1 MNEILTVRGV
11 CAGYGARRVLEDVGL
26 SVGEGEVCALLGL
39 NGSGKST
46 LLRVLLGLLPVQ
58 TGEISVCG
66 GNMRRAAPQ
75 KVARLA
81 AYLPQRSRAD
91 DGMTALEIVLM
102 GANAVTPLIMPYS
115 AVQREKARMCLERM
129 GAGEW
134 ADRRMGELSQ
144 GQRQSVL
151 LARALMQSPK
161 LLLLDEP
168 DAALDLPRRWQMLRT
183 VSALVKEERCAALC
197 ALHDASLALSVCD
210 SVAVLS
216 GGRIVCPL
224 GYGKGGRSGSSGG
237 DVRAVWRCDG
247 HSQGRT
253 LGGFGMKCLSCKR
266 CVCESSAGRKI
277 VTQL

>member
-1 MNEILTVRGV
+1 MDEILTVRGV
-11 CAGYGARRVLEDVGL
+11 CAGYGARRVLEDVCL
-26 SVGEGEVCALLGL
+26 AVGEGEVCALLGL

-46 LLRVLLGLLPVQ
+46 LLRVLLGLLPAQ
-58 TGEISVCG
+58 AGEISVCG

-75 KVARLA
+75 KVARLV

-144 GQRQSVL
+144 GQKQSVL

-183 VSALVKEERCAALC
+183 VSALAKEERCAALC

-216 GGRIVCPL
+216 GGRIVCRL
-224 GYGKGGRSGSSGG
+224 NMARAGEDEVRAAMHALYG
-237 DVRAVWRCDG
+237 DVTVIRRDGRWAV
-247 HSQGRT
+247 
-253 LGGFGMKCLSCKR
+253 LG
-266 CVCESSAGRKI
+266 
-277 VTQL
+277 

>member
-1 MNEILTVRGV
+1 
-11 CAGYGARRVLEDVGL
+11 
-26 SVGEGEVCALLGL
+26 
-39 NGSGKST
+39 
-46 LLRVLLGLLPVQ
+46 
-58 TGEISVCG
+58 
-66 GNMRRAAPQ
+66 
-75 KVARLA
+75 
-81 AYLPQRSRAD
+81 
-91 DGMTALEIVLM
+91 MTALEIVLM

-183 VSALVKEERCAALC
+183 VSALVKEKRCAALC

-216 GGRIVCPL
+216 GGRIVCRL
-224 GYGKGGRSGSSGG
+224 DMAKAGEDEVRAAMCALYG
-237 DVRAVWRCDG
+237 DVTVIHRDGRWAV
-247 HSQGRT
+247 
-253 LGGFGMKCLSCKR
+253 LG
-266 CVCESSAGRKI
+266 
-277 VTQL
+277 

>member
-1 MNEILTVRGV
+1 MDEILTVRGV

-46 LLRVLLGLLPVQ
+46 LLRVLLGMLPVQ

-66 GNMRRAAPQ
+66 GNMRRAAPP

-216 GGRIVCPL
+216 GGRIVCRL
-224 GYGKGGRSGSSGG
+224 DMARAGEDEVRAAMCALYGDVTVIRRGGRW
-237 DVRAVWRCDG
+237 AV
-247 HSQGRT
+247 
-253 LGGFGMKCLSCKR
+253 LG
-266 CVCESSAGRKI
+266 
-277 VTQL
+277 

>member
-1 MNEILTVRGV
+1 MDEILTVQGV

-66 GNMRRAAPQ
+66 GNLRRAAPQ

-115 AVQREKARMCLERM
+115 AVQREKARMCLERI

-144 GQRQSVL
+144 GQKQSVL

-216 GGRIVCPL
+216 GGRIVCRL
-224 GYGKGGRSGSSGG
+224 DMARAGEDEVRAAMHALYG
-237 DVRAVWRCDG
+237 DVTVIRQDG
-247 HSQGRT
+247 RWAI
-253 LGGFGMKCLSCKR
+253 LG
-266 CVCESSAGRKI
+266 
-277 VTQL
+277 

>member
-1 MNEILTVRGV
+1 MDEILSVRGI

-81 AYLPQRSRAD
+81 AYLPQRSRVD

-144 GQRQSVL
+144 GQKQSVL

-183 VSALVKEERCAALC
+183 VSALAKEERCAALC

-216 GGRIVCPL
+216 GGRIVWRLDMARAGEDEVRAAMCAL
-224 GYGKGGRSGSSGG
+224 YG
-237 DVRAVWRCDG
+237 DVTVIRRDGRWAV
-247 HSQGRT
+247 
-253 LGGFGMKCLSCKR
+253 LG
-266 CVCESSAGRKI
+266 
-277 VTQL
+277 

>member
-1 MNEILTVRGV
+1 MDEILTVQGV
-11 CAGYGARRVLEDVGL
+11 CAGYGARQVLEDVGL

-66 GNMRRAAPQ
+66 GNMRRAAPP

-144 GQRQSVL
+144 GQKQSVL

-168 DAALDLPRRWQMLRT
+168 DAALDLPRRWQILRT

-216 GGRIVCPL
+216 GGRIVCRL
-224 GYGKGGRSGSSGG
+224 DMARAGEDEVRAAMHALYG
-237 DVRAVWRCDG
+237 DVTVIRQDG
-247 HSQGRT
+247 RWAI
-253 LGGFGMKCLSCKR
+253 LG
-266 CVCESSAGRKI
+266 
-277 VTQL
+277 

>member
-1 MNEILTVRGV
+1 MDEILTVRGV

-46 LLRVLLGLLPVQ
+46 LLRVLMGLLPVQ

-66 GNMRRAAPQ
+66 GNIRRAAPQ

-144 GQRQSVL
+144 GQKQSVL

-216 GGRIVCPL
+216 GGRIVCRL
-224 GYGKGGRSGSSGG
+224 DMARAGEDEVRAAMCALYG
-237 DVRAVWRCDG
+237 DVTVIRRDGRWAV
-247 HSQGRT
+247 
-253 LGGFGMKCLSCKR
+253 LG
-266 CVCESSAGRKI
+266 
-277 VTQL
+277 

>member
-1 MNEILTVRGV
+1 MDEILTVRGV

-58 TGEISVCG
+58 MGEISVCG
-66 GNMRRAAPQ
+66 ENMRRAAPQ

-81 AYLPQRSRAD
+81 AYLPQRSQVD

-216 GGRIVCPL
+216 GGRIVCRL
-224 GYGKGGRSGSSGG
+224 DMAKAGEDEVRAAMCALYGDVTVIRRGGRW
-237 DVRAVWRCDG
+237 AV
-247 HSQGRT
+247 
-253 LGGFGMKCLSCKR
+253 LG
-266 CVCESSAGRKI
+266 
-277 VTQL
+277 

>member
-26 SVGEGEVCALLGL
+26 FVGEGEVCALLGL

-58 TGEISVCG
+58 MGEISVCG
-66 GNMRRAAPQ
+66 ENMRRAAPP

-81 AYLPQRSRAD
+81 AYLPQRSRVD

-183 VSALVKEERCAALC
+183 VSALAKEERCAALC

-216 GGRIVCPL
+216 GGRIVCRL
-224 GYGKGGRSGSSGG
+224 DMAKAGEDEVRAAMCALYG
-237 DVRAVWRCDG
+237 DVTVIRRDG
-247 HSQGRT
+247 RWAI
-253 LGGFGMKCLSCKR
+253 LG
-266 CVCESSAGRKI
+266 
-277 VTQL
+277 

>member
-1 MNEILTVRGV
+1 MDEILTVRGV
-11 CAGYGARRVLEDVGL
+11 CAGYGARCVLEDVDL

-46 LLRVLLGLLPVQ
+46 LLRVLLGLLPVHM
-58 TGEISVCG
+58 GEISVCG
-66 GNMRRAAPQ
+66 ENMRRAVPP

-216 GGRIVCPL
+216 GGRIVCRL
-224 GYGKGGRSGSSGG
+224 DMARAGEDEVRAAMCALYGDVTVIRRGGRW
-237 DVRAVWRCDG
+237 AV
-247 HSQGRT
+247 
-253 LGGFGMKCLSCKR
+253 LG
-266 CVCESSAGRKI
+266 
-277 VTQL
+277 

>member
-1 MNEILTVRGV
+1 MDEILTVRGV

-144 GQRQSVL
+144 GQKQSVL

-183 VSALVKEERCAALC
+183 VSVLAKEERCAALC
-197 ALHDASLALSVCD
+197 VLHDASLALSVCD

-216 GGRIVCPL
+216 GGRIVCRL
-224 GYGKGGRSGSSGG
+224 DMAKAGEDEVRAAMHALYG
-237 DVRAVWRCDG
+237 DVTVIRQDG
-247 HSQGRT
+247 RWAI
-253 LGGFGMKCLSCKR
+253 LG
-266 CVCESSAGRKI
+266 
-277 VTQL
+277 

>member
-1 MNEILTVRGV
+1 MSEILSVRGI
-11 CAGYGARRVLEDVGL
+11 CAGYGTRRVLEDVCL
-26 SVGEGEVCALLGL
+26 AVGEGEVCALLGL

-46 LLRVLLGLLPVQ
+46 LLRVLLGLLPAQ
-58 TGEISVCG
+58 AGEISVCG
-66 GNMRRAAPQ
+66 ENLRHAAPK

-91 DGMTALEIVLM
+91 DGMTALEIALM

-115 AVQREKARMCLERM
+115 AAQREKARACLVRM

-168 DAALDLPRRWQMLRT
+168 DAALDLPRRWQMMRT
-183 VSALVKEERCAALC
+183 VSALAKEERCAVLC

-216 GGRIVCPL
+216 GGRIVCRL
-224 GYGKGGRSGSSGG
+224 NMAHAEEAEVREAMHALYG
-237 DVRAVWRCDG
+237 DVTVIRQDG
-247 HSQGRT
+247 RWAI
-253 LGGFGMKCLSCKR
+253 LG
-266 CVCESSAGRKI
+266 
-277 VTQL
+277 

>member
-11 CAGYGARRVLEDVGL
+11 CAGYGARCVLEDVGL
-26 SVGEGEVCALLGL
+26 SVEEGEVCALLGL

-46 LLRVLLGLLPVQ
+46 LLRVLLGLFPVQ

-66 GNMRRAAPQ
+66 ENMRRAAPQ
-75 KVARLA
+75 KVARLT

-151 LARALMQSPK
+151 LARALMQSPR

-216 GGRIVCPL
+216 GGRIVCRL
-224 GYGKGGRSGSSGG
+224 DMARAGEDEVRAAMCALYGDVTVIRRGGRW
-237 DVRAVWRCDG
+237 AV
-247 HSQGRT
+247 
-253 LGGFGMKCLSCKR
+253 LG
-266 CVCESSAGRKI
+266 
-277 VTQL
+277 

>member
-1 MNEILTVRGV
+1 MDEILTVRGV

-75 KVARLA
+75 KVARLV
-81 AYLPQRSRAD
+81 AYLPQRSRAN

-115 AVQREKARMCLERM
+115 AAQREKARMCLERM

-144 GQRQSVL
+144 GQKQSVL

-168 DAALDLPRRWQMLRT
+168 DAALDLPRRWQILRT

-216 GGRIVCPL
+216 GGRIVCRL
-224 GYGKGGRSGSSGG
+224 DMAHAGEDEVRATMCALYG
-237 DVRAVWRCDG
+237 DVTVIRRDGRWAV
-247 HSQGRT
+247 
-253 LGGFGMKCLSCKR
+253 LG
-266 CVCESSAGRKI
+266 
-277 VTQL
+277 

>member
-1 MNEILTVRGV
+1 MDEILTVWGV

-115 AVQREKARMCLERM
+115 AVQREKARTCLVRM
-129 GAGEW
+129 GAGKW

-216 GGRIVCPL
+216 GGRIVCRL
-224 GYGKGGRSGSSGG
+224 DMARAGEDEVRAAMCALYG
-237 DVRAVWRCDG
+237 DVTVIRRDGRWAV
-247 HSQGRT
+247 
-253 LGGFGMKCLSCKR
+253 LG
-266 CVCESSAGRKI
+266 
-277 VTQL
+277 

>member
-1 MNEILTVRGV
+1 MDEILTVRGV
-11 CAGYGARRVLEDVGL
+11 CAGYGARQVLEEVGL

-115 AVQREKARMCLERM
+115 AVQREKARACLERM

-168 DAALDLPRRWQMLRT
+168 DAALDLPRRWQILRT

-216 GGRIVCPL
+216 GGRIVCRL
-224 GYGKGGRSGSSGG
+224 DMARAGEDEVRAAMHALYG
-237 DVRAVWRCDG
+237 DVTVIRQDG
-247 HSQGRT
+247 RWAI
-253 LGGFGMKCLSCKR
+253 LG
-266 CVCESSAGRKI
+266 
-277 VTQL
+277 

>member
-1 MNEILTVRGV
+1 MDEILTVRGV

-66 GNMRRAAPQ
+66 GNMRRAAPP

-91 DGMTALEIVLM
+91 DGMTALEMVLM

-144 GQRQSVL
+144 GQKQSVL

-216 GGRIVCPL
+216 GGRIVCRL
-224 GYGKGGRSGSSGG
+224 DMARAGEDEVRAAMCALYG
-237 DVRAVWRCDG
+237 DVTVIRRDGRWAV
-247 HSQGRT
+247 
-253 LGGFGMKCLSCKR
+253 LG
-266 CVCESSAGRKI
+266 
-277 VTQL
+277 

>member
-1 MNEILTVRGV
+1 M
-11 CAGYGARRVLEDVGL
+11 LEDVGL

-66 GNMRRAAPQ
+66 GNMRRTAPQ

-81 AYLPQRSRAD
+81 AYLPQRSRVD

-144 GQRQSVL
+144 GQKQSVL

-168 DAALDLPRRWQMLRT
+168 DAALDLPRRWQMMRT
-183 VSALVKEERCAALC
+183 VSALAKEERCAALC

-216 GGRIVCPL
+216 GGRIVCRL
-224 GYGKGGRSGSSGG
+224 DMARAGEDEVRAAMCALYG
-237 DVRAVWRCDG
+237 DVTVIRRDGRWAV
-247 HSQGRT
+247 
-253 LGGFGMKCLSCKR
+253 LG
-266 CVCESSAGRKI
+266 
-277 VTQL
+277 

>member
-1 MNEILTVRGV
+1 MDEILTVRGV

-144 GQRQSVL
+144 GQKQSVL

-183 VSALVKEERCAALC
+183 VSTLAKEERCAALC

-216 GGRIVCPL
+216 GGRIVSRLDMARAGEDEVRAAMCAL
-224 GYGKGGRSGSSGG
+224 YG
-237 DVRAVWRCDG
+237 DVTVIRRDGRWAV
-247 HSQGRT
+247 
-253 LGGFGMKCLSCKR
+253 LG
-266 CVCESSAGRKI
+266 
-277 VTQL
+277 

>member
-1 MNEILTVRGV
+1 
-11 CAGYGARRVLEDVGL
+11 
-26 SVGEGEVCALLGL
+26 
-39 NGSGKST
+39 
-46 LLRVLLGLLPVQ
+46 
-58 TGEISVCG
+58 
-66 GNMRRAAPQ
+66 
-75 KVARLA
+75 
-81 AYLPQRSRAD
+81 
-91 DGMTALEIVLM
+91 MTALEIVLM

-144 GQRQSVL
+144 GQKQSVL

-183 VSALVKEERCAALC
+183 VSALAKEERCAALC

-216 GGRIVCPL
+216 GGRIVCRL
-224 GYGKGGRSGSSGG
+224 DMARAGEAEVRAAMCALYG
-237 DVRAVWRCDG
+237 DVTVIRRDGRWAV
-247 HSQGRT
+247 
-253 LGGFGMKCLSCKR
+253 LG
-266 CVCESSAGRKI
+266 
-277 VTQL
+277 

>member
-1 MNEILTVRGV
+1 MDEILTVQGV

-66 GNMRRAAPQ
+66 GNIRRAAPQ

-197 ALHDASLALSVCD
+197 VLHDASLALSVCD

-216 GGRIVCPL
+216 GGRIVCRL
-224 GYGKGGRSGSSGG
+224 DMARAGEDEVRAAMCALYG
-237 DVRAVWRCDG
+237 DVTVIRQDGRWAV
-247 HSQGRT
+247 
-253 LGGFGMKCLSCKR
+253 LG
-266 CVCESSAGRKI
+266 
-277 VTQL
+277 

>member
-1 MNEILTVRGV
+1 MDEILTVRGV

-66 GNMRRAAPQ
+66 GNMRRAAPP

-144 GQRQSVL
+144 GQKQSVL

-183 VSALVKEERCAALC
+183 VSALAKEERCAALC

-216 GGRIVCPL
+216 GGRIVCRL
-224 GYGKGGRSGSSGG
+224 DMARAGEDEVRAAMCALYG
-237 DVRAVWRCDG
+237 DVTVIRQDGRWAV
-247 HSQGRT
+247 
-253 LGGFGMKCLSCKR
+253 LG
-266 CVCESSAGRKI
+266 
-277 VTQL
+277 

>member
-1 MNEILTVRGV
+1 MSKILSVRGV
-11 CAGYGARRVLEDVGL
+11 YAGYGTRSVLEDVCL
-26 SVGEGEVCALLGL
+26 AVREGEVCALLGL

-46 LLRVLLGLLPVQ
+46 LLRVLLGLLPAQ
-58 TGEISVCG
+58 AGEISVCG
-66 GNMRRAAPQ
+66 ENLRHAAP
-75 KVARLA
+75 KKIARLA

-91 DGMTALEIVLM
+91 DGMTALEIALM
-102 GANAVTPLIMPYS
+102 GANAVMPLIMPYS
-115 AVQREKARMCLERM
+115 AAQREKARMCLERM

-183 VSALVKEERCAALC
+183 VSALTKEERCAALC

-216 GGRIVCPL
+216 GGRIVCRL
-224 GYGKGGRSGSSGG
+224 DMAHAGEAEVRAAMHALYG
-237 DVRAVWRCDG
+237 DVTVIRQDG
-247 HSQGRT
+247 CWAI
-253 LGGFGMKCLSCKR
+253 LG
-266 CVCESSAGRKI
+266 
-277 VTQL
+277 

>member
-1 MNEILTVRGV
+1 MDEILTVRGV

-66 GNMRRAAPQ
+66 GNMRRAAPP

-115 AVQREKARMCLERM
+115 VVQREKARMCLE
-129 GAGEW
+129 
-134 ADRRMGELSQ
+134 RMGELSQ

-183 VSALVKEERCAALC
+183 VSALAKEERCAALC

-216 GGRIVCPL
+216 GGRIVCRL
-224 GYGKGGRSGSSGG
+224 NMAHAEEAEVREAMHALYG
-237 DVRAVWRCDG
+237 DVTVIRQDGRWAV
-247 HSQGRT
+247 
-253 LGGFGMKCLSCKR
+253 LG
-266 CVCESSAGRKI
+266 
-277 VTQL
+277 

>member
-1 MNEILTVRGV
+1 MDEILTVRGV

-144 GQRQSVL
+144 GQKQSVL

-183 VSALVKEERCAALC
+183 VSALAKEERCAALC

-216 GGRIVCPL
+216 GGRIVCRL
-224 GYGKGGRSGSSGG
+224 DMARAGEDEVRAAMHALYG
-237 DVRAVWRCDG
+237 DVTVIRQDG
-247 HSQGRT
+247 RWAI
-253 LGGFGMKCLSCKR
+253 LG
-266 CVCESSAGRKI
+266 
-277 VTQL
+277 

>member
-1 MNEILTVRGV
+1 MDEILTVQGV

-66 GNMRRAAPQ
+66 GNLRRAAPQ

-144 GQRQSVL
+144 GQKQSVL

-216 GGRIVCPL
+216 GGRIVCRL
-224 GYGKGGRSGSSGG
+224 DMARAGEDEVRAAMHALYG
-237 DVRAVWRCDG
+237 DVTVIRQDG
-247 HSQGRT
+247 RWAI
-253 LGGFGMKCLSCKR
+253 LG
-266 CVCESSAGRKI
+266 
-277 VTQL
+277 

>member
-11 CAGYGARRVLEDVGL
+11 CAGYGAQRVLEDVGL

-66 GNMRRAAPQ
+66 GNMRRAAPP

-183 VSALVKEERCAALC
+183 VSALAKEERCAALC

-216 GGRIVCPL
+216 GGRIVCRL
-224 GYGKGGRSGSSGG
+224 DMAKAGEDEVRAAMCALYG
-237 DVRAVWRCDG
+237 DVTVIHRGRRWAV
-247 HSQGRT
+247 
-253 LGGFGMKCLSCKR
+253 LG
-266 CVCESSAGRKI
+266 
-277 VTQL
+277 

>member
-1 MNEILTVRGV
+1 MDEILTVRGV

-66 GNMRRAAPQ
+66 ENMRRAAPP

-144 GQRQSVL
+144 GQKQSVL

-168 DAALDLPRRWQMLRT
+168 DAALDLPRRWQILRT

-216 GGRIVCPL
+216 GGRIVCRL
-224 GYGKGGRSGSSGG
+224 DMARAGEDEVRAAMHALYG
-237 DVRAVWRCDG
+237 DVTVIHRGRRWAV
-247 HSQGRT
+247 
-253 LGGFGMKCLSCKR
+253 LG
-266 CVCESSAGRKI
+266 
-277 VTQL
+277 

>member
-66 GNMRRAAPQ
+66 ENMRRAAPQ

-81 AYLPQRSRAD
+81 AYLPQRSQAD

-183 VSALVKEERCAALC
+183 VSALAKEERCAALC

-216 GGRIVCPL
+216 GGRIVCRL
-224 GYGKGGRSGSSGG
+224 DMAKAGEDEVRAAMCALYGDVTVIRRGGRW
-237 DVRAVWRCDG
+237 AV
-247 HSQGRT
+247 
-253 LGGFGMKCLSCKR
+253 LG
-266 CVCESSAGRKI
+266 
-277 VTQL
+277 

>member
-1 MNEILTVRGV
+1 MDEILTVQGV

-66 GNMRRAAPQ
+66 GNIRRAAPQ

-115 AVQREKARMCLERM
+115 AVQREKARICLERM

-144 GQRQSVL
+144 GQKQSVL

-216 GGRIVCPL
+216 GGRIVCRL
-224 GYGKGGRSGSSGG
+224 DMARAGEDEVRAAMCALYG
-237 DVRAVWRCDG
+237 DVTVIRRDGRWAV
-247 HSQGRT
+247 
-253 LGGFGMKCLSCKR
+253 LG
-266 CVCESSAGRKI
+266 
-277 VTQL
+277 

>member
-1 MNEILTVRGV
+1 VSEILSVRGI
-11 CAGYGARRVLEDVGL
+11 CAGYGTRRVLEDVCL
-26 SVGEGEVCALLGL
+26 AVGEGEVCALLGL

-46 LLRVLLGLLPVQ
+46 LLRVLLGLLPAQ
-58 TGEISVCG
+58 AGEISVCG
-66 GNMRRAAPQ
+66 ENLRHAAPK

-115 AVQREKARMCLERM
+115 AAQREKARACLVRM

-168 DAALDLPRRWQMLRT
+168 DAALDLPRRWQMMRT
-183 VSALVKEERCAALC
+183 VSALAKEERCAALC

-216 GGRIVCPL
+216 GGRIVCRL
-224 GYGKGGRSGSSGG
+224 NMAHAEEAEVREAMHALYG
-237 DVRAVWRCDG
+237 DVTVIRQDG
-247 HSQGRT
+247 CWAI
-253 LGGFGMKCLSCKR
+253 LG
-266 CVCESSAGRKI
+266 
-277 VTQL
+277 

>member
-1 MNEILTVRGV
+1 MDEILTVQGV

-183 VSALVKEERCAALC
+183 VSALVKEEQCAALC

-216 GGRIVCPL
+216 GGRIVCRL
-224 GYGKGGRSGSSGG
+224 DMARVGEDEVRAAMCALYG
-237 DVRAVWRCDG
+237 DVTVIRRDGRWAV
-247 HSQGRT
+247 
-253 LGGFGMKCLSCKR
+253 LG
-266 CVCESSAGRKI
+266 
-277 VTQL
+277 

>member
-1 MNEILTVRGV
+1 MSEILSVRGV
-11 CAGYGARRVLEDVGL
+11 CAGYGARRVLEDVCL
-26 SVGEGEVCALLGL
+26 AVGEGEVCALLGL

-66 GNMRRAAPQ
+66 EDLRHAAPK

-115 AVQREKARMCLERM
+115 AVQREKARVCLVRM

-134 ADRRMGELSQ
+134 VDRRMGELSQ

-168 DAALDLPRRWQMLRT
+168 DAALDLPRRWQMMRT
-183 VSALVKEERCAALC
+183 VSALAKEERCAALC

-216 GGRIVCPL
+216 GGRIVCRL
-224 GYGKGGRSGSSGG
+224 NMAHAGEAEVRAAMHALYG
-237 DVRAVWRCDG
+237 DVTVIRQDGRWAV
-247 HSQGRT
+247 
-253 LGGFGMKCLSCKR
+253 LG
-266 CVCESSAGRKI
+266 
-277 VTQL
+277 

>member
-1 MNEILTVRGV
+1 MDEILTVRGV

-66 GNMRRAAPQ
+66 GNIRRAAPQ

-144 GQRQSVL
+144 GQKQSVL

-216 GGRIVCPL
+216 GGRIVCRL
-224 GYGKGGRSGSSGG
+224 DMARAGEDEVRAAMCALYG
-237 DVRAVWRCDG
+237 DVTVIRQDGRWAV
-247 HSQGRT
+247 
-253 LGGFGMKCLSCKR
+253 LG
-266 CVCESSAGRKI
+266 
-277 VTQL
+277 

>member
-1 MNEILTVRGV
+1 MDEILTVRGV

-129 GAGEW
+129 DAGEW

-144 GQRQSVL
+144 GQKQSVL

-183 VSALVKEERCAALC
+183 VSALAKEERCAALC

-216 GGRIVCPL
+216 GGRIVCRL
-224 GYGKGGRSGSSGG
+224 DMARAGEDEVRAAMCALYG
-237 DVRAVWRCDG
+237 DVTVIRRDGRWAV
-247 HSQGRT
+247 
-253 LGGFGMKCLSCKR
+253 LG
-266 CVCESSAGRKI
+266 
-277 VTQL
+277 